1 MSPVERR
8 GRSEGAGPR
17 GWGRSAL
24 GPAPSGPAPP
34 GSLPAPPAVP
44 WPQSRRCRPMNGVAF
59 CLVGIPP
66 RPEPRPPQVRALGQ
80 GRGADPGAA
89 GELAAG
95 GRGRGALARRAQP
108 GGARCGHR
116 GHGCWELRLVVGRGG
131 SRSES
136 CPGQGAGRRKAGRGP
151 GRARGCQGRGH
162 RPGQPCQAPSGRAA
176 GAGGPRLLSGFFRR
190 GACRCFLCPSFRF
203 PLARPRHSWSE
214 REWGRGFPE
223 RDVLGHWGRTPP
235 SPRHTR
241 PLPGRAARRASGSW
255 VCRPTGSWDRDP
267 GSRGLCCPPLCPLGL
282 AVGGS
287 GRGVP
292 GALLSAG
299 LLCLDSFIC
308 QLLKLGMGQQGPPG
322 PFGASPLPPSLA
334 ALGLLEYP
342 NTHHPPSQVEGLG
355 TVRPALS
362 QFGRVS

>member
-1 MSPVERR
+1 MRPVGSAGGGAKGQAR
-8 GRSEGAGPR
+8 GAGE
-17 GWGRSAL
+17 GHSAL

-95 GRGRGALARRAQP
+95 PGSRRPRSAGTAWGARR
-108 GGARCGHR
+108 GHR
-116 GHGCWELRLVVGRGG
+116 GHGCRELGLVAERGG
-131 SRSES
+131 GRSER
-136 CPGQGAGRRKAGRGP
+136 CPGERAGRRKAGRGP
-151 GRARGCQGRGH
+151 GRVRGCQGRGH
-162 RPGQPCQAPSGRAA
+162 RPGRRCQAPRGRAA

-190 GACRCFLCPSFRF
+190 GACRRFLCPSFRF
-203 PLARPRHSWSE
+203 PLARPRHSWRE

-223 RDVLGHWGRTPP
+223 RDVLGHCGPTPP
-235 SPRHTR
+235 SPLHTR
-241 PLPGRAARRASGSW
+241 PLPGRTARQASGS
-255 VCRPTGSWDRDP
+255 GSAAPLAP
-267 GSRGLCCPPLCPLGL
+267 GEEKQARGPASRRLRCAPLRPLGL
-282 AVGGS
+282 AVGGY

-299 LLCLDSFIC
+299 LLCLGSFIC
-308 QLLKLGMGQQGPPG
+308 QLLKLGRGQ
-322 PFGASPLPPSLA
+322 
-334 ALGLLEYP
+334 
-342 NTHHPPSQVEGLG
+342 
-355 TVRPALS
+355 
-362 QFGRVS
+362 